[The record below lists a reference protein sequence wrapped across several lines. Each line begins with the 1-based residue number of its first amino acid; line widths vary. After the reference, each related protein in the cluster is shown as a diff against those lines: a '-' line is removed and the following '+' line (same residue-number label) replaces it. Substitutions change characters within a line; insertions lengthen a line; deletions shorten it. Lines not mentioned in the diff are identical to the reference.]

1 MRGKLNK
8 NGCVPEQFIV
18 AVAVICIAAHFLLYA
33 YLNFAGLPRYCNSD
47 VFADM
52 QLAKRMWEKKTLF
65 PTGWGFCN
73 QYFVIGTPV
82 LAALFYGVLG
92 NINIAMAMA
101 TEVMSALIML
111 SFLWLLRG
119 CEEPLSYRLLG
130 CVLLLF
136 SVVLP
141 YGSYAMNS
149 MLFFTQA
156 SFYSCYLITMFV
168 VFGDYIRVRNDSSIR
183 VPAWVL
189 SVLLCFA
196 TGMHSL
202 RQTAVMVLPLF
213 AYELFCGLRHV
224 CVGSPFWTKADRP
237 RLMRV
242 LSYGLANGVG
252 ILLMKW
258 LDVPISPI
266 YSSNQGTSVAERLQG
281 KLIAIGTALAE
292 ITSVDYLL
300 AGDCSKLL
308 LVVIVLILAVAV
320 GGTFLWFSRIRR
332 PESGTEACWA
342 LCAIGLCAILLAT
355 VVTDVTL
362 RGIYLFM
369 WFPLV
374 AFSGL
379 MLVKRLPEWGR
390 KLATVLVCVL
400 SLMSLLYC
408 FAPNLRETA
417 TGEETDAQR
426 MSDWAVE
433 NGYQYVY
440 GEYWGTAP
448 QVAVWA
454 DGKLDAGCWHGE
466 QNVYLVEMANTPKD
480 IYGEDEN
487 QKAVYVFT
495 AVDEAQGLER
505 AEARGVTLTKV
516 AEFGVFCAYTSPVQ
530 LMQEQ

>member
-1 MRGKLNK
+1 MKEKLDR
-8 NGCVPEQFIV
+8 NGCMSERFVV
-18 AVAVICIAAHFLLYA
+18 VLTVICIAAHFLLYA
-33 YLNFAGLPRYCNSD
+33 CLNFAGLPRYCNSD

-52 QLAKRMWEKKTLF
+52 QLAKRIWEQKTLF
-65 PTGWGFCN
+65 PAGWGFGN
-73 QYFVIGTPV
+73 QYYVVGTPV

-119 CEEPLSYRLLG
+119 CEEPLSCRLLG
-130 CVLLLF
+130 CVLLMF
-136 SVVLP
+136 SMVLP
-141 YGSYAMNS
+141 YGSYSMNS
-149 MLFFTQA
+149 MLFFTQS

-168 VFGDYIRVRNDSSIR
+168 VFGDYVRVHNDSAVR

-189 SVLLCFA
+189 SVFLCFA

-202 RQTAVMVLPLF
+202 RQTAVMVLPLL
-213 AYELFCGLRHV
+213 AYELFCGMRHV
-224 CVGSPFWTKADRP
+224 CAGGPFWTKADCP

-252 ILLMKW
+252 VLLIKW

-266 YSSNQGTSVAERLQG
+266 YSSNQGTSAAERLQG
-281 KLIAIGTALAE
+281 KLTAIGTALAE

-300 AGDCSKLL
+300 TGDCSKL
-308 LVVIVLILAVAV
+308 VMAVIVFILAIATV
-320 GGTFLWFSRIRR
+320 GAFLWLAHIRR
-332 PESGTEACWA
+332 PESGTETCWA
-342 LCAIGLCAILLAT
+342 LCGIGLCAILLAT
-355 VVTDVTL
+355 MVTDVTL

-379 MLVKRLPEWGR
+379 MLVKRLPGWGR
-390 KLATVLVCVL
+390 NLTAVLVCAL

-408 FAPNLRETA
+408 FAPNLREIT

-426 MSDWAVE
+426 MSDWAVD

-466 QNVYLVEMANTPKD
+466 QNVYLVEMANTPRD
-480 IYGEDEN
+480 IYSEDEN

-495 AVDEAQGLER
+495 AADETQGLKR

-516 AEFGVFCAYTSPVQ
+516 AEFGAFCAYTSPVQ